1 MQDTLYN
8 PEISRKIWTNV
19 LQEDTDL
26 QVPKMRIFEQWSTL
40 NWRSIAQ
47 WKSANAY
54 KEMYWIWNDKD
65 CPSLSTLL
73 VHE

>member
-26 QVPKMRIFEQWSTL
+26 QVQKMRIFEQWSIL

-54 KEMYWIWNDKD
+54 KEMSWIWNDKD
-65 CPSLSTLL
+65 CPSLSTFL